1 MESIKSQFS
10 DGIQK
15 LLSLI
20 PAEAHVSESNVYQ
33 EGIPAVLP
41 FIDSII
47 ERYLEEGSGILGL
60 ENLLALYR
68 HAKEG
73 ESCLMLMEHYSNF
86 DLPVFHYLLRK
97 SGPQGAQLASD
108 IVAIAGIKL
117 NEENPAVHAFAR
129 GYSRIVIYPSR
140 SMEIIKTKYRDPK
153 EMYREM
159 KRSLAI
165 NRAAMKAMEQA
176 KTSGKII
183 LVFPAGTRYRPW
195 DPQSKKGVREI
206 ASYIKAFSKFCLVSV
221 NGNILRINPSGDMA
235 EDILSHDK
243 VLYNVSPVHDS
254 REFLTAVKSEL
265 HFREDKKQA
274 IVDILMD
281 ILDSMH
287 RETEALHD
295 SPESSAAKKSEDSAH

>member
-1 MESIKSQFS
+1 MDSIKSQFA

-20 PAEAHVSESNVYQ
+20 PPEAHVSETNVYQ
-33 EGIPAVLP
+33 QGIPAVLP
-41 FIDSII
+41 YIDSII
-47 ERYLEEGSGILGL
+47 QRYLEEGSRIIGM
-60 ENLLALYR
+60 ENLRALYQ
-68 HAKEG
+68 HARQG
-73 ESCLMLMEHYSNF
+73 DSCLLLMEHYSNF

-97 SGPQGAQLASD
+97 SGPEGAKIAADL
-108 IVAIAGIKL
+108 VAIAGIKL

-129 GYSRIVIYPSR
+129 GYTRIVIYPSR
-140 SMEIIKTKYRDPK
+140 SMEIIKTKFKDPK
-153 EMYREM
+153 ELYREV

-195 DPQSKKGVREI
+195 DPSSKKGVREI

-235 EDILSHDK
+235 EDILTRDR
-243 VLYNVSPVHDS
+243 VLYTVSPVHDNH
-254 REFLTAVKSEL
+254 EFLTAVKSDL
-265 HFREDKKQA
+265 HFRDDKKQA

-287 RETEALHD
+287 KETEAVH
-295 SPESSAAKKSEDSAH
+295 SPPAEKDASATPE